1 MLLPGPV
8 RLLFVRW
15 ALLSRPCQSSQA
27 HAVMSGPCYSSGNSV
42 LLLRIRV
49 GTQPGGIVAEPELLP
64 TLRGCDG
71 VGAVAVHPEQTCFAV
86 ADKRRE
92 GKPTVSIYSWPGL
105 QVRDTP

>member
-1 MLLPGPV
+1 M
-8 RLLFVRW
+8 
-15 ALLSRPCQSSQA
+15 
-27 HAVMSGPCYSSGNSV
+27 
-42 LLLRIRV
+42 
-49 GTQPGGIVAEPELLP
+49 AEPELLP